1 MKKLTIKRNEE
12 YIDPQIAEIYA
23 KGELTIE
30 DLFLS
35 TRAYNCLI
43 ENNIIIV
50 NDIKEMPDED
60 LLSISRLGK
69 GSLKEIREKVNAIDR
84 NSQKLL
90 NDQGMGDTHFLLSH
104 FETIPDHVKQRKLK
118 PYIIAYTD
126 NIHSLE
132 VLNRYFGV
140 LEYVSDI
147 EKVIKEF
154 ECDEKE
160 MLVVKALSGI

>member
-90 NDQGMGDTHFLLSH
+90 NDQGMGDIHFLLSISKH
-104 FETIPDHVKQRKLK
+104 PTM
-118 PYIIAYTD
+118 
-126 NIHSLE
+126 
-132 VLNRYFGV
+132 LNRETSILSYMTTSIRWKF
-140 LEYVSDI
+140 LQDI
-147 EKVIKEF
+147 L
-154 ECDEKE
+154 C
-160 MLVVKALSGI
+160 LSTCRY